1 MKYKKNISVLL
12 CVAILL
18 TSVRLNFA
26 LGEDNKVSNTVT
38 VENIEETFVEETTTL
53 DLEETTTE
61 TVIEVKEVETT
72 TASIDKSILET
83 TDEVL
88 EETEAEI
95 STEIELTSETEIT
108 TEDIN
113 GTTAE
118 ATSEAITTTNI
129 ENNTTLIIEAET
141 PSEATYVKF
150 DKELIAT
157 ISKAEKLIGET
168 ENSDLKTPIIRKSSQ
183 KRLNKALPAG
193 FTVDIVDRSY
203 AKNEDTSLLGAN
215 PSLPETYDSRYIEN
229 THGVDIIP
237 PVRNQTEFG
246 TCWAFATIGAI
257 ETSLRAKSIISS
269 DTEEGADLSEAALA
283 LYTIEGLKYITNNN
297 SYIDYPG
304 VENADYSGLNYDYY
318 TNVRHIPV
326 ASVSFAMCGENIT
339 SALLTSSTYMGI
351 VSEND
356 FPHTAENIR
365 AIEREL
371 HSSAGLADGR
381 KPYAFNSN
389 RYEVLNA
396 DFINKYD
403 KEIIKEAIMKYGSV
417 GIGYYEYR
425 DDTNCHQASNGEW
438 YYLSPDKACKIE
450 DDGSCGE
457 EYKLG
462 VNHAVMVVGWD
473 DNASY
478 DNFYFDESY
487 EIYEDK
493 GSYIVA
499 SCSITDYSDTET
511 YYPTYSK
518 VESRVGLNGAW
529 LIRNSWGDDNEHA
542 NGGYFWL
549 PYSDFNTD
557 DIFYAVD
564 ADVANKYKYNYHYD
578 TTNNL
583 STYNYHGL
591 GKLANIFKVSSD
603 IDQVLDAVNIAWQS
617 ANIDYEIDIYTN
629 DTQMSNPEDGTHI
642 LNQSV
647 HSETAGIKT
656 VPLNKNVLLLK
667 DTYFSII
674 VKANNYE
681 SIIFADYAFKSDD
694 EDRYY
699 YNEVKLGESFENDD
713 GTWRDLN
720 EIPIYEIAGKK
731 YGCFPRIRGLTDE
744 ARVIRFDSGGGTGN
758 MLPQGIKFGETEKI
772 NQNTFTKD
780 GFTFYKW
787 IDQNGNEYDDEAYI
801 VLSDDVI
808 LTAEWQARVTYDVN
822 GHGSITP
829 DYVDVVYNGTT
840 VLPILTNVTGYTF
853 DLNYSWY
860 DGQDFSTANCVGSG
874 GEDYTVTGPIRLYAR
889 WNENEYNITL
899 HNNGGTYA
907 AGYIAPATRSYT
919 EAKTLPTSA
928 NITKENYTFD
938 GWYDNSEYTGTKITN
953 IPALTGGD
961 KEYWLKW
968 NPITYN
974 LTYIL
979 NKGEWESTYTAPTSW
994 TVESASTTA
1003 LPTSANI
1010 TRNHYDF
1017 GGWFEQSDFSG
1028 AEVTSLVG
1036 KTYNLTL
1043 YAKWTFNPGGGTY
1056 HDITFTSNGGSGTME
1071 VQHAFEG
1078 EDTILHSNE
1087 FTKTGYTFYRWIS
1100 SDGRTFSNGQ
1110 NIGEVTTDL
1119 TLSADWMKNPTP
1131 APSPTPSGESSSS
1144 SGGGGTSGGPTIP
1157 NSQVLDTIEVSTVKS
1172 EFPALESTKVSWIFD
1187 PKTNK
1192 FKLNVDIDGQKVL
1205 ATNGFYTLNEVETV
1219 ILNNN
1224 PIQISTQNIYYFDLE
1239 GNMITGF
1246 VKTSDGKTYFFENAK
1261 TKDEGKM
1268 ILGWKLIQGD
1278 WYYFSND
1285 GSMLKNS
1292 MTPDGYLVGSD
1303 GKYVQ

>member
-1 MKYKKNISVLL
+1 MKFKKNISILL
-12 CVAILL
+12 CVALLL
-18 TSVRLNFA
+18 TNARFSFA
-26 LGEDNKVSNTVT
+26 LGEDNDFNNTET
-38 VENIEETFVEETTTL
+38 IKIEVNNFIEETTTRASQETTT
-53 DLEETTTE
+53 DVEIEITKEETTVMETTE
-61 TVIEVKEVETT
+61 EKVTEEETTEEKATEEETTIEATNKTTSDTTFETSTTTKKNNDINIIIEVETT
-72 TASIDKSILET
+72 SD
-83 TDEVL
+83 
-88 EETEAEI
+88 
-95 STEIELTSETEIT
+95 
-108 TEDIN
+108 
-113 GTTAE
+113 
-118 ATSEAITTTNI
+118 ATFVD
-129 ENNTTLIIEAET
+129 IEADNKIL
-141 PSEATYVKF
+141 ATFSDAYN
-150 DKELIAT
+150 L
-157 ISKAEKLIGET
+157 LGET
-168 ENSDLKTPIIRKSSQ
+168 INSELSIPSNLESQ
-183 KRLNKALPAG
+183 YIKNAPPKHLNVARPSG
-193 FTVDIVDRSY
+193 FTVDLIDRSNVSREERGLY
-203 AKNEDTSLLGAN
+203 GAN
-215 PSLPETYDSRYIEN
+215 PDLPDTYDSRYIIN
-229 THGVDIIP
+229 SHGVDIIP

-257 ETSLRAKSIISS
+257 ETSLRAKGIISS
-269 DTEEGADLSEAALA
+269 DTEEGTDLSEAALA

-339 SALLTSSTYMGI
+339 SALLAASTYMGV

-371 HSSAGLADGR
+371 HSAAGLADGR

-389 RYEVLNA
+389 RYEVINA

-403 KEIIKEAIMKYGSV
+403 REIIKEAIMKYGSV
-417 GIGYYEYR
+417 GIGYQEYR

-487 EIYEDK
+487 GVYEDK
-493 GSYIVA
+493 GSYLVA
-499 SCSITDYSDTET
+499 SLSITDYSDTET

-518 VESRVGLNGAW
+518 VDSRVGQNGAW
-529 LIRNSWGDDNEHA
+529 LVRNSWGDDNNNA

-578 TTNNL
+578 TTNTL

-603 IDQVLDAVNIAWQS
+603 MDQVLDAVNIAWQS

-629 DTQMSNPEDGTHI
+629 DNQMSDPEDGTHI

-647 HSETAGIKT
+647 HNEAAGIKT
-656 VPLNKNVLLLK
+656 IPLDKNVLLLK

-681 SIIFADYAFKSDD
+681 SIIFADYASKHDD

-699 YNEVKLGESFENDD
+699 YNEVQLGESFENDD

-720 EIPIYEIAGKK
+720 ETPIYEIAGKK
-731 YGCFPRIRGLTDE
+731 YGCSPRIRGLTDE
-744 ARVIRFDSGGGTGN
+744 ARVIRFDSGGGTGT

-787 IDQNGNEYDDEAYI
+787 IDQNGNEYDDEQYI
-801 VLSDDVI
+801 VLSDDVT

-822 GHGSITP
+822 GHGSITT
-829 DYVDVVYNGTT
+829 DYVDVVYNRTT
-840 VLPILTNVTGYTF
+840 VLPTLTNVTGYTF

-874 GEDYTVTGPIRLYAR
+874 GEDYTVTGPIRLYAK
-889 WNENEYNITL
+889 WNENEYAITL
-899 HNNGGTYA
+899 NNNGGTYT

-919 EAKTLPTSA
+919 EAKSLPTSA
-928 NITKENYTFD
+928 NITKDGYTFD
-938 GWYDNSEYTGTKITN
+938 GWYDNSGYTGTKVTN
-953 IPALTGGD
+953 IPALTDGD
-961 KEYWLKW
+961 KEFWLKW

-974 LTYIL
+974 LTYKV
-979 NKGEWESTYTAPTSW
+979 NRGVWDSTYTAPTSW
-994 TVESASTTA
+994 TVDSASTTA
-1003 LPTSANI
+1003 LPTSTNI
-1010 TRNHYDF
+1010 TRSHYDF
-1017 GGWFEQSDFSG
+1017 GGWYEQSDFSG

-1036 KTYNLTL
+1036 KMANLTL
-1043 YAKWTFNPGGGTY
+1043 YAKWTFNPGGDTY

-1078 EDTILHSNE
+1078 EDTILYANE
-1087 FTKTGYTFYRWIS
+1087 FTKIGYTFNRWIS
-1100 SDGRTFSNGQ
+1100 SDNRTFTNGQ
-1110 NIGEVTTDL
+1110 NIGKVTTDL
-1119 TLSADWMKNPTP
+1119 TLSADWKINPTP
-1131 APSPTPSGESSSS
+1131 TPSPSPSGGS
-1144 SGGGGTSGGPTIP
+1144 SGSDGGTGGPMMP
-1157 NSQVLDTIEVSTVKS
+1157 NSQVIETIEVPTIKLV
-1172 EFPALESTKVSWIFD
+1172 FPALESTKTSWIFD

-1192 FKLNVDIDGQKVL
+1192 FKLYVDIDGQKVL

-1219 ILNNN
+1219 IVNNN
-1224 PIQISTQNIYYFDLE
+1224 PIQVSTQNTYYFNSE

-1268 ILGWKLIQGD
+1268 VIGWKYIQND
-1278 WYYFSND
+1278 WYYFSSD
-1285 GSMLKNS
+1285 GSMLKNAT
-1292 MTPDGYLVGSD
+1292 TPDGYLVGLD
-1303 GKYVQ
+1303 GKYIK